1 MKNVLSLCL
10 LVALVAI
17 LAACNTPNRAADGNS
32 SSDPYTQQWNNTLAD
47 VLRKNTGLQVLGTGD
62 NVKIIVRGISTIK
75 LNTQPLYV
83 VDGVPIGND
92 YSSANNL
99 VNPREVTD
107 VEVLRST
114 SDLVQWGENAN
125 NGVILITTVNNSKN

>member
-1 MKNVLSLCL
+1 MKNLLSLCL
-10 LVALVAI
+10 LVAFAAIIVA
-17 LAACNTPNRAADGNS
+17 CDTPNRASGGNANT
-32 SSDPYTQQWNNTLAD
+32 DPYTQQWNNTLAD
-47 VLRKNTGLQVLGTGD
+47 VLRKNTGLQVLGAGD

-92 YSSANNL
+92 YASANNL
-99 VNPREVTD
+99 VNPREITE

-125 NGVILITTVNNSKN
+125 NGVILISTVNGRRN